1 MPGGEVQ
8 AVKKKLISSGY
19 FQKFSNRPRRKI

>member
-8 AVKKKLISSGY
+8 AAKKKLISSGY
-19 FQKFSNRPRRKI
+19 FQKILNRPGRKI